1 MVYVGSFLPN
11 TETKKIRK
19 EANSSKWQAM
29 SLTLADFLRKTVN
42 RQKFVQVSE
51 GTQWGSNE
59 TYVQNQ
65 RN

>member
-1 MVYVGSFLPN
+1 MLALSYLT

-19 EANSSKWQAM
+19 EANSSKWQAV

-51 GTQWGSNE
+51 GAQCGSNE